1 MKRLTLISILIA
13 IVLNLNSQNQTIELF
28 SDHVPGSNF
37 HPFNEFFVW
46 ESKSLVFFDGYDE
59 TNGVELWVSDGSVE
73 GTRMVKNICT
83 GFEYEDVPCGSSPNL
98 FTAMGNY
105 VYFVAYTIESG
116 HELWRTDGTEEGT
129 HMVKDIFPGAGGSL
143 NPTSHTM
150 VVYNNELYFAA
161 KESLEGGIELWKS
174 DGSEAGTVMV
184 TDLLK
189 ESNKSSIPS
198 HFAIH
203 NNLLY
208 FVTTNTPSNKIYSTD
223 GTEEG
228 TQLVFDINPN
238 GSGFIASLESH
249 INKLFF
255 KGGEP
260 VYDVEL
266 YCSDGTTEGTFL
278 LKDISENG
286 GSIDPTHKLVTFNNE
301 VYFAAYSS
309 GYGTEL
315 WKSDGTSEGTVLVKD
330 INPTFESYAL
340 SSQPRNFTVFN
351 GQLFFSAAGSEFN
364 RELWVTD
371 GTSEGTRLFYD
382 LWEKGEGFPV
392 IMAEANN
399 RLYFFGR
406 NNGFVKL
413 FSFGKD
419 SELPV
424 IHNGTE
430 FEYNSASLFFNHY
443 VLNDTLFFRA
453 LLKPEYGPELYML
466 TNNNAS
472 DANTLVD
479 VGSTLYPNPF
489 NESIYIS
496 NFQDVQRVRLTN
508 LSGVTVLHEPVTSSR
523 LCTGNLDKGI
533 YIATLY
539 LYNGTKYKYKLF
551 K

>member
-1 MKRLTLISILIA
+1 MIKRIGLLVFISIAVIA
-13 IVLNLNSQNQTIELF
+13 KSQNHKIELF
-28 SDHVPGSNF
+28 LDHVPGSDF

-46 ESKSLVFFDGYDE
+46 ESKSLVFFDGYDAI
-59 TNGVELWVSDGSVE
+59 NGVELWVSDGSAE

-116 HELWRTDGTEEGT
+116 QELWRTDGTEEGT
-129 HMVKDIFPGAGGSL
+129 QMVKDIFPGGGGGL

-150 VVYNNELYFAA
+150 AVYNNELYFAA
-161 KESLEGGIELWKS
+161 KQSIEQGIELWKT
-174 DGSEAGTVMV
+174 DGTEEGTVLV
-184 TDLLK
+184 ADLYSDSK
-189 ESNKSSIPS
+189 KSSIPS
-198 HFAIH
+198 YFALH

-208 FVTTNTPSNKIYSTD
+208 FVTTNTQSNKIYSTN
-223 GTEEG
+223 GTAAG

-238 GSGFIASLESH
+238 GSGYIDGLESH

-255 KGGEP
+255 KGSEP

-266 YCSDGTTEGTFL
+266 YCSDGTNSGTFL
-278 LKDISENG
+278 LKDINDDG
-286 GSIDPTHKLVTFNNE
+286 GSIDPTYNLVSFNNE
-301 VYFAAYSS
+301 VYFAAYSAD
-309 GYGTEL
+309 YGTEL

-340 SSQPRNFTVFN
+340 SSQPRDFTVFN
-351 GQLFFSAAGSEFN
+351 GQLFFSAAGSQFN

-382 LWEKGEGFPV
+382 LWETGEGFPV
-392 IMAEANN
+392 IMAEVQN

-406 NNGFVKL
+406 NNGFEKL
-413 FSFGKD
+413 FSVGKD
-419 SELPV
+419 SGQPV
-424 IHNGTE
+424 IHEGVD
-430 FEYNSASLFFNHY
+430 FEYSSASLFLNHY

-466 TNNNAS
+466 TEFSATAVNTMFDAS
-472 DANTLVD
+472 IQI
-479 VGSTLYPNPF
+479 YPNPF
-489 NESIYIS
+489 NESIFIRNS
-496 NFQDVQRVRLTN
+496 TNVQAVRLTN
-508 LSGVTVLHEPVTSSR
+508 LSGVTVLHEPLSGSR
-523 LCTGNLDKGI
+523 INTGNLDKGI

-539 LYNGTKYKYKLF
+539 LTNGRKYNYKIF